1 MASYFVIYS
10 ESDEGEVLKLI
21 GDIKV
26 TRISLKENQDQIDE
40 ETKKQIIKCN
50 VFVCFLSKNS
60 SQLLLDVAKF
70 ARCIAR
76 KKIYWHFISGKGSC
90 KMKDEEK
97 SFFDEPKT
105 NKFQSF
111 EKIEQVKIF

>member
-60 SQLLLDVAKF
+60 SQLLLDIAKF
-70 ARCIAR
+70 ARREA
-76 KKIYWHFISGKGSC
+76 KEVWAYFISDPKEFL
-90 KMKDEEK
+90 KDEELN
-97 SFFDEPKT
+97 FFDQ
-105 NKFQSF
+105 NI
-111 EKIEQVKIF
+111 IEVKIF